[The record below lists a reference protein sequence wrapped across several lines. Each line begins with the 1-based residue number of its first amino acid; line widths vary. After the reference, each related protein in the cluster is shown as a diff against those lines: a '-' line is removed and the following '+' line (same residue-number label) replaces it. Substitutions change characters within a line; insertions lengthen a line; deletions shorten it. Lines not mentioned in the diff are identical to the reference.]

1 MAKCFDL
8 RNGRP
13 TPFNLNRGGVISAA
27 GVGFDISYGARCL
40 RTGLLAEDL
49 RLKQERV
56 AEVRYRRI
64 PAGIGGTGRISLS
77 EREMNAMLA
86 GGAHWV
92 VEQS

>member
-1 MAKCFDL
+1 M
-8 RNGRP
+8 
-13 TPFNLNRGGVISAA
+13 
-27 GVGFDISYGARCL
+27 
-40 RTGLLAEDL
+40 
-49 RLKQERV
+49 
-56 AEVRYRRI
+56 RYRRI